1 MNVSCKC
8 GISANNLRTEEQ
20 QEGRNDTFCKLV
32 PFYKEDG
39 RIKLIIIIIIIMNSA
54 TFAGAREFMRLLC
67 GRGILLKLICLIWWS
82 SSSSSGTSLAVDGL
96 RFAKLQYCYD
106 NNNMTHHTIPSTHS
120 LCCAQQQ
127 QQPVILIHAR
137 QTPAAEGGSSSSAS
151 PTIDNSMSCSQ
162 CAPNHCQPNS

>member
-1 MNVSCKC
+1 MKVVGWVNVSCKC

-32 PFYKEDG
+32 PFYKEDVG

-82 SSSSSGTSLAVDGL
+82 SSSSSSGTSLAVDGL

-106 NNNMTHHTIPSTHS
+106 NNNMTHHTIPSHPPT
-120 LCCAQQQ
+120 LC
-127 QQPVILIHAR
+127 VVHNN
-137 QTPAAEGGSSSSAS
+137 SSSR
-151 PTIDNSMSCSQ
+151 
-162 CAPNHCQPNS
+162 

>member
-39 RIKLIIIIIIIMNSA
+39 GRIKLIIIIIMNSA

-67 GRGILLKLICLIWWS
+67 GRGILLKLICLRY
-82 SSSSSGTSLAVDGL
+82 GGA
-96 RFAKLQYCYD
+96 A
-106 NNNMTHHTIPSTHS
+106 
-120 LCCAQQQ
+120 A
-127 QQPVILIHAR
+127 A
-137 QTPAAEGGSSSSAS
+137 AAEPPWPWMA
-151 PTIDNSMSCSQ
+151 
-162 CAPNHCQPNS
+162 